1 MSLYKIRTTYTP
13 PGFSYRT
20 DLIISKNEFRCKLE
34 DILGFI
40 LVDSEIWEL
49 IEDKEIYLGRVS
61 HKSIAYMANEIIEY
75 CIENYYKEEIFEIEV
90 VKSLIDTSRKW
101 IDDTS
106 SVTIDFAKSQ
116 VQNSM
121 LSRGFILD
129 CARCAV
135 SITFEDAYCADSS
148 FKEITYHLRSNSGSQ
163 MNREKERARQCQF
176 IIDFMKSDKHLF
188 MV

>member
-34 DILGFI
+34 DILYFI
-40 LVDSEIWEL
+40 MNDSEVWEL

-61 HKSIAYMANEIIEY
+61 QKSIVYMATEIIDY
-75 CIENYYKEEIFEIEV
+75 CIKNYYKEEIFEIEV
-90 VKSLIDTSRKW
+90 VKNLIDTCRKW

-106 SVTIDFAKSQ
+106 SVPIGFAESQ
-116 VQNSM
+116 VKNSM

-129 CARCAV
+129 CARYVA
-135 SITFEDAYCADSS
+135 SMTFEDAHYADIS
-148 FKEITYHLRSNSGSQ
+148 FKEITYHLSSNTGSQ
-163 MNREKERARQCQF
+163 ITRRKERARQCQF
-176 IIDFMKSDKHLF
+176 VIDFLKSDKHLF